1 MSEDGRVESGLTA
14 ETKLDAERGAI
25 SPGQWAVVAL
35 ILAEVAFALS
45 YGVLRHEGLLH
56 SGAIFVGL
64 PAVLAIVLALAPKA
78 KSATGGILRGIT
90 LALLIVAPLLGEG
103 YVCILI
109 ASPLFYAVG
118 LIFGVIADRGR
129 RHRAAR
135 VGCVAFV
142 LLPMC
147 LEGVV
152 PGLTHGREQRLM
164 VSKTVQGTP
173 YQVWEALSAAPR
185 LDTPVPRFWRLGF
198 PRPIAASGSGLA
210 VGAERTIRFSAAEN
224 RPAGDLVLRVAQA
237 ELWRN
242 GGPRGSYNV
251 TGIAGQERPAEGGYA
266 VFDAVKDD
274 SKINDWMRW
283 KRSEVEWTDV
293 GSGQTLVMWTIT
305 FDRRLDPWW
314 YFGMWET
321 VAAHEAAGYLI
332 DANATPDVGA
342 VR

>member
-1 MSEDGRVESGLTA
+1 MSEDGLVESGLEA
-14 ETKLDAERGAI
+14 ETEQDAERGAI

-35 ILAEVAFALS
+35 IVAEVVFALL
-45 YGVLRHEGLLH
+45 YGGLRREGLLH
-56 SGAIFVGL
+56 SGALFVGL
-64 PAVLAIVLALAPKA
+64 PAAMAILLALAPKA
-78 KSATGGILRGIT
+78 KSVTGGIMRGIT
-90 LALLIVAPLLGEG
+90 LGLLLVAPLLGEG
-103 YVCILI
+103 FVCILI

-129 RHRAAR
+129 KHRAAR
-135 VGCVAFV
+135 VSCVAFV

-152 PGLTHGREQRLM
+152 PGLTHGREQTVM

-198 PRPIAASGSGLA
+198 PRPIAASGSGLG

-224 RPAGDLVLRVAQA
+224 RPAGDLVLRVTQA

-251 TGIAGQERPAEGGYA
+251 TRIPSQEEMAEGGYA

-283 KRSEVEWTDV
+283 KRSGVQMDDV
-293 GSGQTLVMWTIT
+293 GGGRTLVTWTIT
-305 FDRRLDPWW
+305 FDRELDPWW
-314 YFGMWET
+314 YFGLWET
-321 VAAHEAAGYLI
+321 VAAHEAADYLI
-332 DANATPDVGA
+332 DANTTPFVGA